1 MVGNPQSPLPLS
13 RLGEISVD
21 GHQLAELLTSTPAVL
36 LLSFDRSGR
45 VKGKWHV
52 ASRRP

>member
-21 GHQLAELLTSTPAVL
+21 GHQLAELLASTLSVL
-36 LLSFDRSGR
+36 LLFFDHSGR